1 MALKKKPTSALPD
14 AFPSRVMTSS
24 PTSFID
30 VFRRWYVAKSS
41 SKSRLT
47 LNRSMAEARSFEMAR
62 SVDIAGAFS

>member
-1 MALKKKPTSALPD
+1 MALKKKPISALPE

-24 PTSFID
+24 PTSLMA
-30 VFRRWYVAKSS
+30 VFRRLYASKSS

-62 SVDIAGAFS
+62 SVVIEGAFS